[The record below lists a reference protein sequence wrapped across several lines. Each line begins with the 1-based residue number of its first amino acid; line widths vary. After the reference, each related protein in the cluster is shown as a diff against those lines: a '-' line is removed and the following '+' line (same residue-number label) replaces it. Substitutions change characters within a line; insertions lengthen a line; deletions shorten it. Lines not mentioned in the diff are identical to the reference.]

1 MTRGASVTTST
12 LTAPLQAPVAD
23 GLHYIPAR
31 KGLVLELRTEDGFT
45 GVGEAGTY
53 GGPSSVV
60 EALIHEELAPRVLG
74 QDSRQVE
81 RLWQVMMSRSHQKG
95 DEGALPAAV
104 SGLDVALWDALAQ
117 RAGLPLYQL
126 LGGCRTEIPA
136 YASAGF
142 YMEGKGPKELADEAR
157 GYLARGFRH
166 MKMKVGRT
174 LDTPMNPLVHMDRP
188 GYAAVTFA
196 EDLERVRAVRAAVG
210 DAMGVA
216 VDANNAWPAPTALR
230 AGREFDRLGIAWFE
244 EPVGTQHREAS
255 AALARALDTPIAGYE
270 TQTGLAGFRELLRA
284 GAIDI
289 AQPDVTWSGGFTAC
303 RRIAALALAEGVP
316 VLPHIFSTSVSTAA
330 NLHLV
335 AAVPNAWLLECDQ
348 NPNRLRTELLNQ
360 PIEPDARGLV
370 AVPQGPGLGVRL
382 DHATL
387 RACAAAPP
395 RTSQVA

>member
-1 MTRGASVTTST
+1 VR
-12 LTAPLQAPVAD
+12 P
-23 GLHYIPAR
+23 
-31 KGLVLELRTEDGFT
+31 
-45 GVGEAGTY
+45 GTY

-60 EALIHEELAPRVLG
+60 EALIHGELAPRILG
-74 QDSRQVE
+74 QDSRHIE

-104 SGLDVALWDALAQ
+104 SGLDVALWDVMGQ

-126 LGGCRTEIPA
+126 FGACRTEIQG

-142 YMEGKGPKELADEAR
+142 YMEGKGPKELAEEAR
-157 GYLARGFRH
+157 SYLARGFRH
-166 MKMKVGRT
+166 MKMKIGRT
-174 LDTPMNPLVHMDRP
+174 SDTPMNPLVHMDQP
-188 GYAAVTFA
+188 GFAAVTFA
-196 EDLERVRAVRAAVG
+196 EDLARVRAVRDAVG

-216 VDANNAWPAPTALR
+216 VDANNAWTATTALR

-244 EPVGTQHREAS
+244 EPIGTQHRDAS

-270 TQTGLAGFRELLRA
+270 TQTGLVGSRELLRL

-316 VLPHIFSTSVSTAA
+316 VLPHIFSTSVSTVA

-335 AAVPNAWLLECDQ
+335 ASIPNAWLLECDQ

-360 PIEPDARGLV
+360 PIEPNARGMV
-370 AVPQGPGLGVRL
+370 AVPEGPGLGVRL
-382 DHATL
+382 DHTTL
-387 RACAAAPP
+387 KACAAAPP
-395 RTSQVA
+395 RSSQMS